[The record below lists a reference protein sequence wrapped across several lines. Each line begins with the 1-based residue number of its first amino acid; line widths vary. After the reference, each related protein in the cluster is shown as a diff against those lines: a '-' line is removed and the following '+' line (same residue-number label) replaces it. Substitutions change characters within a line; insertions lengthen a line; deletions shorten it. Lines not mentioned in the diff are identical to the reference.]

1 MSLAKSLTEE
11 QIATIQSWAD
21 GGDGLS
27 EIQSKLGSELDA
39 KVTYLETR
47 FLLEDIGVEL
57 KKEPE
62 PEPEPEAEEEVGQD
76 VSADSEALPESGDA
90 SGGELSLTIDKLQRL
105 VIGQN
110 IGMRGQQDSLVTKR
124 LDVGRFVIAGFEGG
138 NAKFPNLRGNSRGPS
153 ISPHQRFHRLIFRF
167 SDQCRSLRRCG
178 RPYWHSDRAWC

>member
-27 EIQSKLGSELDA
+27 EIQSRLGSELDA

-62 PEPEPEAEEEVGQD
+62 PEPETEEEAGQD
-76 VSADSEALPESGDA
+76 ESADSEALPESGDGP
-90 SGGELSLTIDKLQRL
+90 GGELSLTIDKLQRPGAIISGKVTFDGSETASWWL
-105 VIGQN
+105 DQMGQ
-110 IGMRGQQDSLVTKR
+110 L
-124 LDVGRFVIAGFEGG
+124 GFEPE
-138 NAKFPNLRGNSRGPS
+138 NEAFSPTPEQMMAFQRELQAKIQQSGL
-153 ISPHQRFHRLIFRF
+153 
-167 SDQCRSLRRCG
+167 
-178 RPYWHSDRAWC
+178 

>member
-27 EIQSKLGSELDA
+27 EIQSKLGSELEA

-62 PEPEPEAEEEVGQD
+62 PEPEPETEEEVGQD
-76 VSADSEALPESGDA
+76 DSADSEALPESGDA
-90 SGGELSLTIDKLQRL
+90 SGGELSLTIDKLQRPGAIISGKVTFAGSESATWWL
-105 VIGQN
+105 DQMGQ
-110 IGMRGQQDSLVTKR
+110 L
-124 LDVGRFVIAGFEGG
+124 GFEPE
-138 NAKFPNLRGNSRGPS
+138 NEAFSPTPEQMMAFQRELQAKIQQSGL
-153 ISPHQRFHRLIFRF
+153 
-167 SDQCRSLRRCG
+167 
-178 RPYWHSDRAWC
+178 